1 MSTTR
6 LRSLLLL
13 TALLPACTGRIAE
26 PEDSRPAPA
35 RPEVVQAEKFPG
47 LPDVPP
53 FEEPKVPHGL
63 LEALKDAKEKISNVA
78 SIFGYVGTAKEVLTL
93 LGFFDDTH
101 DLLSADLR
109 SLHQQIEDWH
119 IADEARDLIAQRDDR
134 FNKMQVATDKLYFV
148 FKLRPEIDWANPPPE
163 LASFLNDADT
173 LSDEASNS
181 AGQRSAFLRK
191 YRPSLTDGEWK
202 RFMHV
207 DEQQPPLDDGLV
219 YDWRLGIAEL
229 TRLTAQRLSIMALMD
244 PDFVRHGT
252 RTPELQRMVAT
263 LKYHYTT
270 MLAGI
275 HCARDLG
282 GDITVVCA
290 DVYSGTSAIEAF
302 PSTGCYLMGS
312 SNPLTP
318 PCQAKVDLEILR
330 LRQTVRDRLPLF
342 QVRALIDAI
351 EMMVAPIEPIQN
363 LQIRLADG
371 PNHWQTLCLSE
382 KEVFFDE
389 DQSYFAAVVDEC
401 AGRAEQ
407 LWAYNPITSTIWD
420 GAGRCLTTAPLRR
433 FGTFPGVGLA
443 DCDGGDAQKWSY
455 DGSSNHFSSGVNT
468 VLAIPGDGW
477 VSPGTFAV
485 TVEAAP
491 YPVADP
497 AQTWS
502 LQEWTRN
509 GNGGRPGSGLGL

>member
-13 TALLPACTGRIAE
+13 TTLLPACSGRIEE
-26 PEDSRPAPA
+26 PGGSRPAPV

-47 LPDVPP
+47 LPDIPP
-53 FEEPKVPHGL
+53 YEEPKVPHGL
-63 LEALKDAKEKISNVA
+63 LETLKDAKEKIGNLA
-78 SIFGYVGTAKEVLTL
+78 SIFGYVGTAKEVLTM

-101 DLLSADLR
+101 ALLSADLR
-109 SLHQQIEDWH
+109 NLHQQIEEWH
-119 IADEARDLIAQRDDR
+119 IADEARDLIDQRNDR
-134 FNKMQVATDKLYFV
+134 IIAMEAATDKVHAV
-148 FKLRPEIDWANPPPE
+148 FTAWPDIDWRNLTPAQA
-163 LASFLNDADT
+163 ASLSDADT
-173 LSDEASNS
+173 LSDEAANS
-181 AGQRSAFLRK
+181 AGKMSAFLRK

-207 DEQQPPLDDGLV
+207 DEQQPPLISGLV

-229 TRLTAQRLSIMALMD
+229 TRLTAQRLLIIGLED
-244 PDFVRHGT
+244 PDFVLRRT
-252 RTPELQRMVAT
+252 RTPELQRMHAA
-263 LKYHYTT
+263 LSEHYRT
-270 MLAGI
+270 MLEGI

-290 DVYSGTSAIEAF
+290 DVYSGTSAIAAF

-318 PCQAKVDLEILR
+318 TCQAKVDLEILR

-342 QVRALIDAI
+342 QLRALIDSL
-351 EMMVAPIEPIQN
+351 ELMLAPIDPIQN

-371 PNHWQTLCLSE
+371 PNHWQVLCLSE

-389 DQSYFAAVVDEC
+389 DQSYFAAIVDEC

-407 LWAYNPITSTIWD
+407 LWAYDPVTSTIWD

-443 DCDGGDAQKWSY
+443 DCDGGDAQKWTY
-455 DGSSNHFSSGVNT
+455 DRSSNHFSSGVNT

-477 VSPGTFAV
+477 VSPGTFVV
-485 TVEAAP
+485 TVEVAP

-509 GNGGRPGSGLGL
+509 GSGGRPGSGLGL